1 MPALRLYIRKLLI
14 LLAAVCL
21 IAGPGFAQSFQF
33 EDKRNRHTITFRMVK
48 NLIVVPI
55 TINGKG
61 PFNFLLDTGIGVCLI
76 TNPSLIDTLH
86 LTGLRQMRITGF
98 GQGDELSASVAS
110 GITLRLG
117 RTVAHSM
124 NVIILNEDLLEL
136 SETLGMPIH
145 GLLGFDFFD
154 SFIVEIKYS
163 ARRIILRRFSSGY
176 RPEKSIEIPLS
187 IEDKKPYMESTIEL
201 DGRVYTDLKMI
212 VDTGAGHSVS
222 LETYDDK
229 PFDVPEENIQANLG
243 VGLLGPI
250 HGYIGR
256 IQSIRVGSYTMKNV
270 VSSFPEFQEV
280 IKRSGFPD
288 RHGNLGN
295 PILKRFHVTFDYSR
309 SRLYLRPAHSFKEPF
324 EHDMSGLELVTRAP
338 DFKRILVNRVELH
351 SAADSAGLHVDD
363 EIISI
368 NFRPVHEINMEE
380 INSMFSSRPGR
391 TFILYVINSEG
402 NRRFVL
408 LKLKRRI

>member
-1 MPALRLYIRKLLI
+1 MPAPRHYIRKLLI
-14 LLAAVCL
+14 LLAALCL
-21 IAGPGFAQSFQF
+21 ITGPGYAQSFQF
-33 EDKRNRHTITFRMVK
+33 EDNRNRHTIAFRMVK

-55 TINGKG
+55 TLNGKG

-86 LTGLRQMRITGF
+86 LRGLRQMKITGF

-145 GLLGFDFFD
+145 GLIGYDFFD
-154 SFIVEIKYS
+154 SFLVEIKYS
-163 ARRIILRRFSSGY
+163 SHRIILRRFSSGY
-176 RPEKSIEIPLS
+176 VPEKSTAVAIS
-187 IEDKKPYMESTIEL
+187 IEEKKPYIESTVKL
-201 DGRVYTDLKMI
+201 DGKVYNGLKMI

-229 PFDVPEENIQANLG
+229 PFDIPQNNIQANLG

-256 IQSIRVGSYTMKNV
+256 IQSIQVGSYTMNNV
-270 VSSFPEFQEV
+270 VSSFPEFREV

-295 PILKRFHVTFDYSR
+295 PILKRFRVTFDYSR
-309 SRLYLRPAHSFKEPF
+309 KMMYLRPAHSFNDPF
-324 EHDMSGLELVTRAP
+324 EHDMSGLELITKAP
-338 DFKRILVNRVELH
+338 DFKRILVNRVELN
-351 SAADSAGLHVDD
+351 SAADSAGLRVAD

-368 NFRPVHEINMEE
+368 NFRPVRELSMEE
-380 INSMFSSRPGR
+380 INSMFSSRAGR
-391 TFILYVINSEG
+391 TFILYVINTEG
-402 NRRFVL
+402 DRRFVF
-408 LKLKRRI
+408 LKLRRRI